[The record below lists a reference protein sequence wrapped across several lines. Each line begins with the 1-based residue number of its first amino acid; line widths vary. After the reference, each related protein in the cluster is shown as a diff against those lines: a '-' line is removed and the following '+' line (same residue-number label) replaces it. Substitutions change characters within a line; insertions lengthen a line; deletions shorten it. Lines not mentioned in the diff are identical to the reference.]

1 MSVSR
6 ANILNDGE
14 LSALLDH
21 ASSGPSPVVDRVKI
35 LLSFRA
41 GLRAQEIAG
50 LHWQRNVLGPSGQFR
65 TQRMIIPGEGKRR
78 AQTCEN
84 TILFIGSNIGK
95 YGREREIPMHSQLQS
110 ALRDL
115 LNLRTGRVAPED
127 AVEADFIERLRS
139 TDYVI
144 PPGRNGSS
152 VAVAA
157 RANAMAVWFKRLYR
171 DADLALCSSHSGRR
185 TFITAAARTANLYGC
200 SLVDVQALAGHAHLN
215 TTQTY
220 VGLSPKQMRMV
231 EAMGRVDAK

>member
-1 MSVSR
+1 MSVSH
-6 ANILNDGE
+6 ANTLNDRE
-14 LSALLDH
+14 LNALLDH
-21 ASSGPSPVVDRVKI
+21 ASRGPSPVVDHVKI

-50 LHWQRNVLGPSGQFR
+50 LHWHRNVLGPSGQFR

-78 AQTCEN
+78 AKICEN
-84 TILFIGSNIGK
+84 PVLFIGSNIGK
-95 YGREREIPMHSQLQS
+95 YGREREIPMHSQLLA

-115 LNLRTGRVAPED
+115 LNLRTGHVAPED
-127 AVEADFIERLRS
+127 RSEADLIERLQA

-152 VAVAA
+152 EVVAA
-157 RANAMAVWFKRLYR
+157 RANAMAVWFKRLYNGV
-171 DADLALCSSHSGRR
+171 DFALCSSHSGRR
-185 TFITAAARTANLYGC
+185 TFITAAARTANLHGC

-215 TTQTY
+215 TTQSY
-220 VGLSPKQMRMV
+220 VGLSDKQMRMV